1 MPVQTR
7 TQTKT
12 LQAKSTSLNKDPA
25 TTVPIQ
31 TRSQTKTLQAKS
43 EPIEI
48 VQAPVRKS
56 ERIKR
61 RRYVPE
67 VDEFTQIRN
76 QRLAEFQDR
85 PVVQLFK
92 QFIHEK
98 NSGKVFGYE
107 YIYILGILFDLQ
119 NNNRYEYQIMV
130 DNATIKRVVPLY
142 KRLIHAIDPDNGKV
156 TITKRPDIK
165 LPGKE
170 VCYDVVFEYNLYSP
184 NLDDSFLDDEY
195 LFPEWET
202 VKHQGLSLYELW
214 W

>member
-1 MPVQTR
+1 M
-7 TQTKT
+7 
-12 LQAKSTSLNKDPA
+12 AI
-25 TTVPIQ
+25 TVPIQ
-31 TRSQTKTLQAKS
+31 TRSQTKALQTKS

-61 RRYVPE
+61 HRYVPE

-76 QRLAEFQDR
+76 QRLVEFQDR

-130 DNATIKRVVPLY
+130 DNATLKRVVPLY
-142 KRLIHAIDPDNGKV
+142 KRLIRAIDPDNGKV

-184 NLDDSFLDDEY
+184 NLDDSFLDNEY

-202 VKHQGLSLYELW
+202 VKYQGLSLYELW